1 MRVLLVDDSVTNRD
15 IIGMMLARLGQDGTE
30 ALLLGQRY
38 RFDLVLMDILMLGQ
52 CDGLET
58 TRRWRIDSDNQAP
71 ECMIVALTANT
82 VAEEKER
89 AVQVGMNDYISKP
102 VTINQLAQ
110 ILEMTAEY
118 QLRRDIHLK
127 VQQETDKPL
136 LSMNLLRMQE
146 KVRRE
151 LLTLLDEAE
160 QHVTQQEVLEK
171 LLHSMKGV
179 SGQAGLNS
187 LLCRIVEIEKNSR
200 NSPS

>member
-30 ALLLGQRY
+30 ALLLGQ
-38 RFDLVLMDILMLGQ
+38 
-52 CDGLET
+52 CDDLET

-89 AVQVGMNDYISKP
+89 AVQAGMNDYISKP